1 MEPSDDAQNAPVSA
15 DAIASI
21 VAHLAHVRAEYGD
34 VLGDP
39 DLVEP
44 NGAYFPDEFKLEPAA
59 IDRLMRRMM
68 TYAPL
73 AADLETRIVY
83 VEPEGE
89 GAGGGCGSG
98 ACGPGDKSAPK
109 QIARGGAVE
118 TDEGYAVVLVSS
130 DVGEPKLLTAALARA
145 MGRLVLFEA
154 GEDVDPRVEGALS
167 ELTAVACGLGVI
179 LLNGACVYKK
189 GCGGMRRHQGTFL
202 GPSELALA
210 CALFVRVTDRKPG
223 TVRRHLEVT
232 QREAFDVA
240 LDWVD
245 GQPKLVRALTNDPS
259 TLADGVFT
267 LEEKKGLFSRLLS
280 RRRERDDDALP
291 IAMPTSRPVRER
303 SAEELR
309 RIAETKALVEEA
321 LLDS

>member
-1 MEPSDDAQNAPVSA
+1 MELSDDALR
-15 DAIASI
+15 SI
-21 VAHLAHVRAEYGD
+21 VVHLAHLRAEYGE
-34 VLGDP
+34 VLESP

-44 NGAYFPDEFKLEPAA
+44 NGDYFPDEFKVEPAA

-73 AADLETRIVY
+73 AADLDVQVVY
-83 VEPEGE
+83 REAEGE
-89 GAGGGCGSG
+89 GGGGGCGSG
-98 ACGPGDKSAPK
+98 ACAPGDAPK
-109 QIARGGAVE
+109 VVAKGGVLE
-118 TDEGYAVVLVSS
+118 TEDGYAVVLEQS
-130 DVGEPKLLTAALARA
+130 DVGQPKLLTASLARS

-154 GEDVDPRVEGALS
+154 DEEVDPRVEGALS

-202 GPSELALA
+202 GVEELALA

-223 TVRRHLEVT
+223 AVRRHLEVT
-232 QREAFDVA
+232 QKEAFDAA

-245 GQPKLVRALTNDPS
+245 GQPKLVRALTKDPES
-259 TLADGVFT
+259 LADGIFT
-267 LEEKKGLFSRLLS
+267 LEEKKGLLSRLLT
-280 RRRERDDDALP
+280 RKRDDDMPDALP
-291 IAMPTSRPVRER
+291 GSVKPKPRTDEER
-303 SAEELR
+303 R

-321 LLDS
+321 LQES

>member
-1 MEPSDDAQNAPVSA
+1 MELSDDAQGPVSA

-21 VAHLAHVRAEYGD
+21 VGHLAHLRSDYGE
-34 VLGDP
+34 VLGDV

-44 NGAYFPDEFKLEPAA
+44 NGKYFPDEFKLEPAA
-59 IDRLMRRMM
+59 IERLMRRMM

-73 AADLETRIVY
+73 AADLDVEVVY

-89 GAGGGCGSG
+89 GGGGCGSG
-98 ACGPGDKSAPK
+98 ACSPGDKSPK
-109 QIARGGAVE
+109 QVARGGALE
-118 TDEGYAVVLVSS
+118 TEDGYAVVLASA
-130 DVGEPKLLTAALARA
+130 DVGEPKLLTASLARS

-154 GEDVDPRVEGALS
+154 DEDVDARVEGALS
-167 ELTAVACGLGVI
+167 ELTAVACGLGII

-202 GPSELALA
+202 GVAELALA
-210 CALFVRVTDRKPG
+210 CALFVRVTDRKASS
-223 TVRRHLEVT
+223 VRRHLEVT

-245 GQPKLVRALTNDPS
+245 GQPKLVRALTNHPE
-259 TLADGVFT
+259 TLEDGVFV

-280 RRRERDDDALP
+280 ASRKRDDDELTTS
-291 IAMPTSRPVRER
+291 MPASRPVRER
-303 SAEELR
+303 SADELR

-321 LLDS
+321 LQET

>member
-1 MEPSDDAQNAPVSA
+1 MELSDDAVR
-15 DAIASI
+15 SI
-21 VAHLAHVRAEYGD
+21 VAHLAHVRAEYGE
-34 VLGDP
+34 VLGEV

-44 NGAYFPDEFKLEPAA
+44 NGEYFPDEFKLEPAA

-73 AADLETRIVY
+73 ATDLDVEVVY

-89 GAGGGCGSG
+89 GGGGGGCGSG
-98 ACGPGDKSAPK
+98 ACGPGEGPK
-109 QIARGGAVE
+109 HVARGGAVE
-118 TDEGYAVVLVSS
+118 TDDGYAVVLASS
-130 DVGEPKLLTAALARA
+130 DVGEPKLLTASLARS

-154 GEDVDPRVEGALS
+154 GEEVDPRDEGALS

-202 GPSELALA
+202 GVEELALA

-223 TVRRHLEVT
+223 SVRRHLEVT
-232 QREAFDVA
+232 QREAFDLA

-245 GQPKLVRALTNDPS
+245 GQPRLVRTLANDPA
-259 TLADGVFT
+259 TLEDGVFA
-267 LEEKKGLFSRLLS
+267 LEEKKGLLSRLLS
-280 RRRERDDDALP
+280 RKRDEDEPPL
-291 IAMPTSRPVRER
+291 AMPASRPVRER

-321 LLDS
+321 LQDS

>member
-1 MEPSDDAQNAPVSA
+1 MELSDDSLR
-15 DAIASI
+15 SI
-21 VAHLAHVRAEYGD
+21 VAHLAHVRSEYGE
-34 VLGDP
+34 VLGDA
-39 DLVEP
+39 DLIEP
-44 NGAYFPDEFKLEPAA
+44 NGEYFPDEFKLEPVA

-73 AADLETRIVY
+73 ATDLAVEVVY

-89 GAGGGCGSG
+89 GGGGGCGSG
-98 ACGPGDKSAPK
+98 ACAPGDKPK
-109 QIARGGAVE
+109 QMVKGGTVE
-118 TDEGYAVVLVSS
+118 TPDGYAVLIAAT
-130 DVGEPKLLTAALARA
+130 DVGEPKLLTASLARS

-154 GEDVDPRVEGALS
+154 GEEVDARVEGALS

-202 GPSELALA
+202 GVEELALA

-223 TVRRHLEVT
+223 AVRRHLEVT
-232 QREAFDVA
+232 QREAFDIA

-245 GQPKLVRALTNDPS
+245 GQPRLVRNLKNEPA
-259 TLADGVFT
+259 TLEDGVFS
-267 LEEKKGLFSRLLS
+267 LEAKKGLFSRLLS
-280 RRRERDDDALP
+280 RKREDDEMPIALP
-291 IAMPTSRPVRER
+291 ASRPVRER
-303 SAEELR
+303 SPEELR

-321 LLDS
+321 LQES

>member
-1 MEPSDDAQNAPVSA
+1 MELSDDALR
-15 DAIASI
+15 SI
-21 VAHLAHVRAEYGD
+21 VAHLAHLRAEYGEVMD
-34 VLGDP
+34 SP

-44 NGAYFPDEFKLEPAA
+44 NGDFFPDEFKVEPSA

-73 AADLETRIVY
+73 AADLDVQLAF

-89 GAGGGCGSG
+89 GGAGGGCGSG
-98 ACGPGDKSAPK
+98 ACGPGDAAKVVAK
-109 QIARGGAVE
+109 GGALE
-118 TDEGYAVVLVSS
+118 TEDGYAVVLDSS
-130 DVGEPKLLTAALARA
+130 DVGQPKLLTASLARS

-154 GEDVDPRVEGALS
+154 GEEVDPRVEGALS

-202 GPSELALA
+202 GIEELALA
-210 CALFVRVTDRKPG
+210 CALFVRATDRKPG
-223 TVRRHLEVT
+223 LVRRHLEVT
-232 QREAFDVA
+232 QKEAFDLA

-245 GQPKLVRALTNDPS
+245 GQPKLVRALTKDPAS
-259 TLADGVFT
+259 LADGIFA
-267 LEEKKGLFSRLLS
+267 LEEKKGLLS
-280 RRRERDDDALP
+280 RFLTRKRDDDMPDALP
-291 IAMPTSRPVRER
+291 SSVKPKER
-303 SAEELR
+303 SEEERR

-321 LLDS
+321 LQES